1 MPNATGLFS
10 RFRGRTAAAVN
21 APPPAAVV
29 NAKNNVNTKVL
40 SNALKNYV
48 KSIRNLRNANPL
60 GLSRNVLINSTATN
74 RNKINRA
81 IANYVMNVNKA
92 KYLNNVARQAIPLA
106 QTGAAPESVVAP
118 VVNAAAQANTG
129 VVQAAQQVAA
139 QVNAHVTALKNIKNE
154 NVNTNAKLNS
164 VVNRLKKNYT
174 TEVWSGVSN
183 RTGLTNK
190 QKEIL
195 NALQNPFWSARQVSA
210 PVAPLLAPPPANVNM
225 YISKLSSNNKNTRN
239 QARAQLKKYLNNPA
253 LNKNT
258 RNKIVGL
265 LAFNTLP
272 SIIPTAA
279 APPPPPPPPPPKP
292 TRQAPP
298 PPPPP
303 PARGSTNYS
312 EIAAS
317 AAALRPYVTGNKTA
331 NNKNVFASSANS
343 SNYYAKKN
351 ANSQNY
357 YKVKKNGN
365 MFNFNNKNAKV
376 YEFVKGVGFRAKN

>member
-10 RFRGRTAAAVN
+10 RLRRQPAAAVN
-21 APPPAAVV
+21 APTPAAVV

-48 KSIRNLRNANPL
+48 KSIRTLRNANPF

-92 KYLNNVARQAIPLA
+92 KYLNTAARQAIPLA
-106 QTGAAPESVVAP
+106 ETGAAPESVVAP
-118 VVNAAAQANTG
+118 VVNAAAQQNNQTAR
-129 VVQAAQQVAA
+129 AAQQVAA

-164 VVNRLKKNYT
+164 AVNRLKKNYT

-195 NALQNPFWSARQVSA
+195 NALQNPFWTARQVSA

-272 SIIPTAA
+272 SIIPAAA
-279 APPPPPPPPPPKP
+279 APAPPPPPPPPPKP

-298 PPPPP
+298 PPKVGINFNELK
-303 PARGSTNYS
+303 R
-312 EIAAS
+312 
-317 AAALRPYVTGNKTA
+317 AAAQRQARVAAKAAA
-331 NNKNVFASSANS
+331 NAAAAAGPKN
-343 SNYYAKKN
+343 
-351 ANSQNY
+351 
-357 YKVKKNGN
+357 
-365 MFNFNNKNAKV
+365 
-376 YEFVKGVGFRAKN
+376 

>member
-10 RFRGRTAAAVN
+10 RLRRQPAAAVS
-21 APPPAAVV
+21 APTPAAVV

-48 KSIRNLRNANPL
+48 KSIRTLRNANPL

-92 KYLNNVARQAIPLA
+92 KYLNTVVAQAVPVA
-106 QTGAAPESVVAP
+106 QMAGAPESPVANL
-118 VVNAAAQANTG
+118 VNAAAQQNNQTAR
-129 VVQAAQQVAA
+129 AAEQVTA

-272 SIIPTAA
+272 SIIPANA
-279 APPPPPPPPPPKP
+279 APAPPPPPPPPPKP

-298 PPPPP
+298 PPKVGINFNELK
-303 PARGSTNYS
+303 R
-312 EIAAS
+312 
-317 AAALRPYVTGNKTA
+317 AAAQRQARVAAKAAA
-331 NNKNVFASSANS
+331 NAAAAAGSKN
-343 SNYYAKKN
+343 
-351 ANSQNY
+351 
-357 YKVKKNGN
+357 
-365 MFNFNNKNAKV
+365 
-376 YEFVKGVGFRAKN
+376 